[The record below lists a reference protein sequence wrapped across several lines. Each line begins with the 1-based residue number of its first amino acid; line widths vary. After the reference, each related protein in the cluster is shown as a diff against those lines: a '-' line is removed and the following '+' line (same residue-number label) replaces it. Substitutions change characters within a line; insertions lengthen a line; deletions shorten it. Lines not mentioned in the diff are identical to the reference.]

1 MLVSLFEAIGN
12 IFLAFEKI
20 GEIIIFI
27 LDIMFTVIPQMEI
40 IFNPVKFIN
49 DIIYGFI
56 KGVSFFL
63 ASLKNRLQL
72 DKYFGNYKNE
82 TNSPNCNRNNTN
94 GLNNKNCYKTTLIQY
109 IILIV
114 CPPLAIFSKHGFSQI
129 FSIFICSILTVYA
142 YYFPGLLYA
151 ILMIKHD
158 NI

>member
-1 MLVSLFEAIGN
+1 MLIALFEAIGN

-20 GEIIIFI
+20 GEIVIFI

-49 DIIYGFI
+49 DIIYGVI

-63 ASLKNRLQL
+63 SSLKNRLHL
-72 DKYFGNYKNE
+72 DKYFG
-82 TNSPNCNRNNTN
+82 TSTNNTSSTGCPN
-94 GLNNKNCYKTTLIQY
+94 AKDKKCYKLTFIQY

-114 CPPLAIFSKHGFSQI
+114 CPPLAIFSKYGFSQL
-129 FSIFICSILTVYA
+129 FSIFICSILTIYA

-151 ILMIKHD
+151 LLMITH
-158 NI
+158 

>member
-1 MLVSLFEAIGN
+1 MLIALFEAIGN

-20 GEIIIFI
+20 GEIVIFI

-49 DIIYGFI
+49 DIIYGVI

-63 ASLKNRLQL
+63 SSLKNRLQL
-72 DKYFGNYKNE
+72 DKYFG
-82 TNSPNCNRNNTN
+82 TSTNNTSSTGCQN
-94 GLNNKNCYKTTLIQY
+94 AKDKKCYKLTFIQY

-114 CPPLAIFSKHGFSQI
+114 CPPLAIFSKYGFSQL
-129 FSIFICSILTVYA
+129 FSIFICSILTIYA

-151 ILMIKHD
+151 LLMITH
-158 NI
+158 